1 MWSIGKEVYQGTCTV
16 YAFLCVVPIL
26 IPLVFTHTTTY
37 SIFELVPWWTIQIF
51 FMFSPCYMHSTGIA
65 FKMNSFK
72 FFICDLFVVHS
83 LFLYMPR
90 YILIHVCPFVS
101 EHSSIAI
108 EATYKSILFAIRLLM
123 YCLLFFVAENPPTS
137 QLITLTCTWKC
148 FCVFKMVD
156 VLLILS
162 CNRLKSIYFTFEKF
176 S

>member
-1 MWSIGKEVYQGTCTV
+1 MWSIGKKIYQGTCTV

-51 FMFSPCYMHSTGIA
+51 FMFSPCYVHSTGIT

-90 YILIHVCPFVS
+90 YIISLWAFQYCHWSNLQIYTICNKTPYVLFVIFHCRES
-101 EHSSIAI
+101 TNFSID
-108 EATYKSILFAIRLLM
+108 YFNM
-123 YCLLFFVAENPPTS
+123 YTKMFLCLRNGWCFINP
-137 QLITLTCTWKC
+137 I
-148 FCVFKMVD
+148 M
-156 VLLILS
+156 
-162 CNRLKSIYFTFEKF
+162 
-176 S
+176 